1 MPTWWTENQYL
12 RYRVR
17 RQGALLGKV
26 CGVIFVGYLFTF
38 WAQQQS
44 FWRHA
49 PTWTWPSTDGADSYQ
64 RAYGH
69 ALSRLRSDRR
79 VRLIAYRFPNTA
91 LQYQQNSAAGAWR
104 LLSHQAFLPGI
115 AVPREFASVLDEH
128 GVIYIDPQR
137 VPDTALAN
145 PETPL
150 KVEVLRKA
158 FVLVPDVSGGKRW
171 AYRIATPRR
180 MLGSRR

>member
-1 MPTWWTENQYL
+1 MPTWWTTNQYL
-12 RYRVR
+12 RYRLRFHAVR
-17 RQGALLGKV
+17 LFKV
-26 CGVIFVGYLFTF
+26 CGILFVGYLFGV
-38 WAQQQS
+38 WAQRQT

-49 PTWTWPSTDGADSYQ
+49 PTWTWPTADGADSYQ

-69 ALSRLRSDRR
+69 ALNRLRGDRR
-79 VRLIAYRFPNTA
+79 VRLIAYRFPNSA
-91 LQYQQNSAAGAWR
+91 LKYQQNSAAGAWR
-104 LLSHQAFLPGI
+104 LQSNQAFLPGI

-128 GVIYIDPQR
+128 GVIYIDPLR
-137 VPDTALAN
+137 VPDAALAN